1 MNQPRNVKANIRIK
15 TKIIRIITNSQ
26 IMRIKKMKLRSIRQ
40 NEGIWTVSNY
50 EFKIIKNKWWIIITY

>member
-50 EFKIIKNKWWIIITY
+50 EFKIIKNK

>member
-1 MNQPRNVKANIRIK
+1 MNQPPNVKANIRIK